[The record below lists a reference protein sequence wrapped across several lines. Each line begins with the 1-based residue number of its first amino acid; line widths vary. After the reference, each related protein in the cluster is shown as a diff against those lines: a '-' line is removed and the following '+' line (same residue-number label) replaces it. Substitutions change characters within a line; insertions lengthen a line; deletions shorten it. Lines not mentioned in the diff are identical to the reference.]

1 MFLEID
7 KVVDVKLIKDP
18 EGSLALR
25 NGLLD
30 WSVEFDEDRYTVDFN
45 SGGGDLIASTGNKM
59 LRPNPTNRF
68 MNGYIREYNNK
79 SRIYKVCIKFGMHT
93 HTSMSETIA
102 EIPKIMVNTKSGTVI
117 ISKYDS
123 NKDAY
128 GTALIK
134 WVASLLNRQYEFDN
148 AAELVKKFEI

>member
-1 MFLEID
+1 
-7 KVVDVKLIKDP
+7 
-18 EGSLALR
+18 
-25 NGLLD
+25 
-30 WSVEFDEDRYTVDFN
+30 
-45 SGGGDLIASTGNKM
+45 
-59 LRPNPTNRF
+59 
-68 MNGYIREYNNK
+68 
-79 SRIYKVCIKFGMHT
+79 MHT